1 MRARTEG
8 ENPLWLT
15 VNIEARRV
23 RKHVGIVIWGK
34 RRWPYHHALED
45 GRSPD
50 FRVASGY
57 AREGEVAIAAKTK
70 ALFERVR
77 NECRIAD
84 QLRQLLW
91 VRVQQVEGT
100 AGRAACCR

>member
-1 MRARTEG
+1 M
-8 ENPLWLT
+8 N
-15 VNIEARRV
+15 VEARRV
-23 RKHVGIVIWGK
+23 GKHIGIVIRGK

-45 GRSPD
+45 RRSSD
-50 FRVASGY
+50 FRVASGD

-70 ALFERVR
+70 ALFERVG
-77 NECRIAD
+77 NESRVAD